1 MIRSLLVIVWVTIF
15 NLSSIKAFPAPI
27 FNAQAISNDKA
38 NANALPQDRTQLSAN
53 FSHDLYGI
61 SKSIWRKL
69 GMDSEIDDGTEG
81 IFREYAVYFLL
92 FGGVFVGII
101 YLSLNDLKRK

>member
-1 MIRSLLVIVWVTIF
+1 VIRSLVIIVWVTLS
-15 NLSSIKAFPAPI
+15 NLLSLKAFPAPI
-27 FNAQAISNDKA
+27 SNAQTMSNDKA
-38 NANALPQDRTQLSAN
+38 NANAQSQENTQLSTN

-92 FGGVFVGII
+92 FGGIFVGII

>member
-1 MIRSLLVIVWVTIF
+1 MSCNLL
-15 NLSSIKAFPAPI
+15 SIKAFSAPI
-27 FNAQAISNDKA
+27 SNAKAIAQSQENS
-38 NANALPQDRTQLSAN
+38 LLSTN

-92 FGGVFVGII
+92 FGGIFVSII

>member
-1 MIRSLLVIVWVTIF
+1 VVRSLVILIWLTS
-15 NLSSIKAFPAPI
+15 NLFSGKAFPAPI
-27 FNAQAISNDKA
+27 SNAQSMSDDKA
-38 NANALPQDRTQLSAN
+38 NAQFQENTQLSVN

-92 FGGVFVGII
+92 FGGIFVGIV